1 MLAVVLKVS
10 IDSVAHGGDGVT
22 FEPLLDWQHTVITAG
37 SKGAESG
44 PRDSSLTFQLTLTC
58 SIAVVIKTTDIM
70 PIS

>member
-44 PRDSSLTFQLTLTC
+44 PRVLVTPPSHSS
-58 SIAVVIKTTDIM
+58 
-70 PIS
+70 